1 MSAVEKSLAAQILY
15 QESAQIPFADIVG
28 EMNRTLCRKGPSN
41 FDLRW
46 DHEDIAIFD
55 LEDIRIVMATASAD
69 DLPVCGPERMACLT
83 VTVGGPPGVHFDSNQ
98 ALHHSSLC
106 ARIVE
111 SICGKYKVEAVLWQ
125 EVSGVVTAETVDEL
139 ILRIPAEEL
148 AQAISPVAFA
158 FLDEDE
164 IDRKAASF
172 APGQKRTKAK
182 ADAPQKSPEAEASK
196 PAEPAPMASDQADP
210 QTERHGMRSGEQ
222 TATDQTSSE
231 TAEAADAHPPVM
243 PARPEP
249 HASEPLQDRKP
260 DTAVT
265 PKAAA
270 KSVQRPPA
278 AANLHVLHAAASEVS
293 NDMPRLP
300 GLDQN
305 RIRAIRAALYD
316 PTEMEIDNRPSAVT
330 RITATAMDTTLIV
343 VCLPVGAAMLTYHV
357 LRGGEMRHSA
367 HAVALTGLFLA
378 LAKTP
383 LGQQM
388 FGAI

>member
-1 MSAVEKSLAAQILY
+1 MSALEKSLAAQILY
-15 QESAQIPFADIVG
+15 QESALIPFADIVG

-55 LEDIRIVMATASAD
+55 LEDIRIVMAVASAD

-182 ADAPQKSPEAEASK
+182 ADAPQKSAETEASK
-196 PAEPAPMASDQADP
+196 PAEPAPMASAQTVS
-210 QTERHGMRSGEQ
+210 QTERQGEGS
-222 TATDQTSSE
+222 ADQTYSE
-231 TAEAADAHPPVM
+231 TANAGAADAHPPLT
-243 PARPEP
+243 PTRPEP
-249 HASEPLQDRKP
+249 HASDPLQDRKP

-278 AANLHVLHAAASEVS
+278 AANLHVVHAAASEVS

-316 PTEMEIDNRPSAVT
+316 PTEMEIDDRPSAVT

-388 FGAI
+388 FGVI

>member
-1 MSAVEKSLAAQILY
+1 MSALEKSLAAQILY
-15 QESAQIPFADIVG
+15 QESSLIPFADIVG
-28 EMNRTLCRKGPSN
+28 EMNRTLCRKGPST

-55 LEDIRIVMATASAD
+55 LEDIRIVMAAASAD
-69 DLPVCGPERMACLT
+69 DLPVCGPDRMACLT

-125 EVSGVVTAETVDEL
+125 EVPGVVTAETVDEL

-182 ADAPQKSPEAEASK
+182 ADEQPMPRATATQQA
-196 PAEPAPMASDQADP
+196 AEPAVAD
-210 QTERHGMRSGEQ
+210 TM
-222 TATDQTSSE
+222 
-231 TAEAADAHPPVM
+231 TAEAA
-243 PARPEP
+243 PEP
-249 HASEPLQDRKP
+249 AATPQAANAEADQAETLQDRKP

-265 PKAAA
+265 PKAAPRREA
-270 KSVQRPPA
+270 PMGAQVLQA
-278 AANLHVLHAAASEVS
+278 APSEVS

-305 RIRAIRAALYD
+305 RIRAVRAALYD
-316 PTEMEIDNRPSAVT
+316 PTEMEVDDRPSAVT

-357 LRGGEMRHSA
+357 LRGGEIRHSA